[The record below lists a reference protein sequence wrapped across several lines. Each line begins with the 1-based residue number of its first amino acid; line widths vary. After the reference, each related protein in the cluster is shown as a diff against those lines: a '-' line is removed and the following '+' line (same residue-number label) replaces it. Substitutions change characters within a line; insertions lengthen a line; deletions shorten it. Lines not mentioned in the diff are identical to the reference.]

1 MAIVFDWYENPNAS
15 EEEGEKGLHPR
26 IFLNGK
32 VDTDKLCSMIHA
44 RSSLTV
50 GDAQSAIS
58 TLAKI
63 CSEELRDGRVVHI
76 DGLGYFAPTLES
88 TQRVTRSTSNK
99 SAKLRLKTISFRP
112 DIKLKA
118 ELAGI
123 SATQAKY
130 TRHSAQLSEVEIDI
144 RLKEYFAE
152 HSIMVRYDFQELCGL
167 TRATANRHLRRL
179 QDEGKLK
186 NVGRR
191 TQPIYMPAPGY
202 YGVSRDAVQ
211 ER

>member
-1 MAIVFDWYENPNAS
+1 M
-15 EEEGEKGLHPR
+15 
-26 IFLNGK
+26 
-32 VDTDKLCSMIHA
+32 
-44 RSSLTV
+44 
-50 GDAQSAIS
+50 
-58 TLAKI
+58 
-63 CSEELRDGRVVHI
+63 VHI

-88 TQRVTRSTSNK
+88 TQRVTRSTPNK